1 MDILLH
7 AGNYL
12 FSYRVAGICVQN
24 RKILLQK
31 PVNDTAYVIPG
42 GHAKFGETNAETLIR
57 EFYEE
62 IGAAISVGDLKWV
75 GELFFRGTI
84 SHTIRFA
91 FIIS

>member
-1 MDILLH
+1 M
-7 AGNYL
+7 
-12 FSYRVAGICVQN
+12 
-24 RKILLQK
+24 QK